1 VTDVSS
7 DTMVKPGDVV
17 IDEITL
23 KSYTG
28 FTMSLKGI
36 FQNFIV
42 YEDIF
47 SNCMSGS
54 ITLIDSMNIVKNFP
68 IIGAETLTIIYRTPM
83 GGGQPVKL
91 VFRTYKISV
100 LTETAQESAQMVRI
114 EFVATQAIKS
124 MQSKV
129 SKSYRNMPV
138 SKMVT
143 NIFDEYLAVDNGEN
157 NGLISAA
164 AGGAA
169 AGGLIGSM
177 IPLPIAGGV
186 AGAIVGGAVGLVREA
201 LDDDKI
207 HLKTVTETF
216 DTRSY
221 VIPYWSPLYAINWLA
236 HRARAKADTSM
247 CDYVLFQNSDGHHFV
262 PLSGLKTADVAF
274 TYTNYPDGFR
284 SEDGSRMLESE
295 LRNIHSLVVEDMT
308 DKIKQQN
315 LGMLAS
321 AIMTHDM
328 TTKTWSTSQFKYD
341 KSFMNDAAHLEKNP
355 LIPMQKIDYTDSVE
369 SHTRFYPKSSY
380 SMAGI
385 AQVHDPEE
393 TVLLRQSLLNQ
404 MNSINLIVSCYGDT
418 NVKVGQVINFR
429 TIAKEA
435 TKKQDNYEDDYLK
448 GRYLVTTVKHLVT
461 DREHTMTMTLSRD
474 SFAEPIADY
483 KKAELNLEPS

>member
-1 VTDVSS
+1 
-7 DTMVKPGDVV
+7 
-17 IDEITL
+17 
-23 KSYTG
+23 
-28 FTMSLKGI
+28 
-36 FQNFIV
+36 
-42 YEDIF
+42 
-47 SNCMSGS
+47 
-54 ITLIDSMNIVKNFP
+54 
-68 IIGAETLTIIYRTPM
+68 
-83 GGGQPVKL
+83 
-91 VFRTYKISV
+91 
-100 LTETAQESAQMVRI
+100 
-114 EFVATQAIKS
+114 
-124 MQSKV
+124 
-129 SKSYRNMPV
+129 
-138 SKMVT
+138 
-143 NIFDEYLAVDNGEN
+143 
-157 NGLISAA
+157 
-164 AGGAA
+164 
-169 AGGLIGSM
+169 
-177 IPLPIAGGV
+177 
-186 AGAIVGGAVGLVREA
+186 
-201 LDDDKI
+201 
-207 HLKTVTETF
+207 
-216 DTRSY
+216 
-221 VIPYWSPLYAINWLA
+221 
-236 HRARAKADTSM
+236 
-247 CDYVLFQNSDGHHFV
+247 
-262 PLSGLKTADVAF
+262 
-274 TYTNYPDGFR
+274 
-284 SEDGSRMLESE
+284 MLESE

>member
-1 VTDVSS
+1 MVEST

-23 KSYTG
+23 RSYSG

-36 FQNFIV
+36 FENFIV

-68 IIGAETLTIIYRTPM
+68 IIGAETLTIIYRSPM
-83 GGGQPVKL
+83 GGGKPIKL

-100 LTETAQESAQMVRI
+100 LTETAQEATQMIRV

-124 MQSKV
+124 MQTKV
-129 SKSYRNMPV
+129 SKSYRNMTV
-138 SKMVT
+138 SKMAK
-143 NIFDEYLAVDNGEN
+143 NIFDEFLAVDNGEN
-157 NGLISAA
+157 NGLISAL

-169 AGGLIGSM
+169 VGGLVGGAVLPLVGS
-177 IPLPIAGGV
+177 V
-186 AGAIVGGAVGLVREA
+186 AGAIVGGAIGLAREV

-207 HLKTVTETF
+207 HLATIIVTF
-216 DTRSY
+216 DNRSY

-236 HRARAKADTSM
+236 HRARAKSDTSM
-247 CDYVLFQNSDGHHFV
+247 CDYVLFQNSDGHHFM
-262 PLSGLKTADVAF
+262 PLSALKTADPSF
-274 TYTNYPDGFR
+274 TYTNYPEGFR
-284 SEDGSRMLESE
+284 SDDGARMLESE
-295 LRNIHSLVVEDMT
+295 LRNIHSLIVEDVT

-321 AIMTHDM
+321 AVMTHDM
-328 TTKTWSTSQFKYD
+328 TTKTWGTTQFKYD

-355 LIPMQKIDYTDSVE
+355 LVPMEKIDYTDAVE
-369 SHTRFYPKSSY
+369 SHIRFYPKSSY
-380 SMAGI
+380 SMAGLI
-385 AQVHDPEE
+385 QVHDPDE
-393 TVLLRQSLLNQ
+393 TVLIRQSLLNQ
-404 MNSINLIVSCYGDT
+404 LNSINLIISCYGDT
-418 NVKVGQVINFR
+418 NVKVGQVIDFK
-429 TIAKEA
+429 TISKEA

-448 GRYLVTTVKHLVT
+448 GRYLVTTIKHMVT

-483 KKAELNLEPS
+483 KKADLALETS

>member
-1 VTDVSS
+1 MTEVSS

-54 ITLIDSMNIVKNFP
+54 ITLIDSMNLVKNFP

-83 GGGQPVKL
+83 GGSQPVKM

-100 LTETAQESAQMVRI
+100 LTETAQESTQMVRV
-114 EFVATQAIKS
+114 EFVAQQAIKS
-124 MQSKV
+124 TQTKV

-138 SKMVT
+138 SKMVK

-177 IPLPIAGGV
+177 IPMPIAGGI

-207 HLKTVTETF
+207 HLKTITETF
-216 DTRSY
+216 DNRSY

-236 HRARAKADTSM
+236 HLARAKTDTSM

-262 PLSGLKTADVAF
+262 PLSGLKTADAAF

-284 SEDGSRMLESE
+284 SDDGARMLESE
-295 LRNIHSLVVEDMT
+295 LRNIHSLIVEDMT

-369 SHTRFYPKSSY
+369 SHIRFYPNSSY
-380 SMAGI
+380 SMTGLV
-385 AQVHDPEE
+385 QVQDPDE

>member
-1 VTDVSS
+1 
-7 DTMVKPGDVV
+7 
-17 IDEITL
+17 
-23 KSYTG
+23 
-28 FTMSLKGI
+28 
-36 FQNFIV
+36 
-42 YEDIF
+42 
-47 SNCMSGS
+47 MSGS

-177 IPLPIAGGV
+177 IPMPIAGGV

-216 DTRSY
+216 DNRSY

-236 HRARAKADTSM
+236 HLARAKTDTSM

-262 PLSGLKTADVAF
+262 PLSGLKTADAAF

-284 SEDGSRMLESE
+284 SDDGARMLESE

-328 TTKTWSTSQFKYD
+328 TTKTWSITQFKYD

-369 SHTRFYPKSSY
+369 SHIRFYPNSSY
-380 SMAGI
+380 SMTGLV
-385 AQVHDPEE
+385 QVQDPDE

>member
-1 VTDVSS
+1 MTDVSS

-177 IPLPIAGGV
+177 IPMPIAGGV

-216 DTRSY
+216 DNRSY

-236 HRARAKADTSM
+236 HLARAKTDTSM

-262 PLSGLKTADVAF
+262 PLSGLKTADAAF

-284 SEDGSRMLESE
+284 SDDGARMLESE

-328 TTKTWSTSQFKYD
+328 TTKTWSITQFKYD

-369 SHTRFYPKSSY
+369 SHIRFYPNSSY
-380 SMAGI
+380 SMTGLV
-385 AQVHDPEE
+385 QVQDPDE

>member
-1 VTDVSS
+1 MTDVSS

>member
-369 SHTRFYPKSSY
+369 SHIRFYPKSSY
-380 SMAGI
+380 SMAGL
-385 AQVHDPEE
+385 AQVHDPDE

-404 MNSINLIVSCYGDT
+404 LNSINLIVSCYGDT
-418 NVKVGQVINFR
+418 NVKAGQVINFR

-435 TKKQDNYEDDYLK
+435 TKNQDNYEDDYLK

-483 KKAELNLEPS
+483 KKAELNLETS

>member
-1 VTDVSS
+1 MTDVSS

-129 SKSYRNMPV
+129 SKSYRNMSV

-262 PLSGLKTADVAF
+262 PLSGLKTADIAF

-284 SEDGSRMLESE
+284 SEDGSRMIESE

>member
-1 VTDVSS
+1 MTDVSS

-369 SHTRFYPKSSY
+369 SHIRFYPKSSY
-380 SMAGI
+380 SMAGL
-385 AQVHDPEE
+385 AQVHDPDE

-404 MNSINLIVSCYGDT
+404 LNSINLIVSCYGDT
-418 NVKVGQVINFR
+418 NVKAGQVINFR

-435 TKKQDNYEDDYLK
+435 TKNQDNYEDDYLK

-483 KKAELNLEPS
+483 KKAELNLETS

>member
-1 VTDVSS
+1 MVEST

-23 KSYTG
+23 RSYSG

-36 FQNFIV
+36 FENFIV

-68 IIGAETLTIIYRTPM
+68 IIGAETLTIIYRSPM
-83 GGGQPVKL
+83 GGGKPIKL

-100 LTETAQESAQMVRI
+100 LTETAQEATQMVRV

-124 MQSKV
+124 MQTKV
-129 SKSYRNMPV
+129 SKSYRNMTV
-138 SKMVT
+138 SKMAK
-143 NIFDEYLAVDNGEN
+143 NIFDEFLAVDNGEN
-157 NGLISAA
+157 NGLISAL

-169 AGGLIGSM
+169 VGGLVGGAVLPLVGS
-177 IPLPIAGGV
+177 V
-186 AGAIVGGAVGLVREA
+186 AGAIVGGAIGLAREV

-207 HLKTVTETF
+207 HLTTITETF
-216 DTRSY
+216 DNRSY

-236 HRARAKADTSM
+236 HRARAKSDTSM
-247 CDYVLFQNSDGHHFV
+247 CDYVLFQNSDGHHFM
-262 PLSGLKTADVAF
+262 PLSALKTADPSF

-284 SEDGSRMLESE
+284 SDDGSRMLESE
-295 LRNIHSLVVEDMT
+295 LRNIHSMVIEDMT

-321 AIMTHDM
+321 AVMTHDM
-328 TTKTWSTSQFKYD
+328 TTKTWGTTQFKYD

-355 LIPMQKIDYTDSVE
+355 LVPMEKIDYTDAVE
-369 SHTRFYPKSSY
+369 SHIRFYPKSSY
-380 SMAGI
+380 SMAGLI
-385 AQVHDPEE
+385 QVHDPDE
-393 TVLLRQSLLNQ
+393 TVLIRQSLLNQ
-404 MNSINLIVSCYGDT
+404 LNSINLIISCYGDT
-418 NVKVGQVINFR
+418 NVKVGQVIDFK
-429 TIAKEA
+429 TISKEA

-448 GRYLVTTVKHLVT
+448 GRYLVTTIKHMVT

-483 KKAELNLEPS
+483 KKADLALETS

>member
-1 VTDVSS
+1 MTDVSS

-129 SKSYRNMPV
+129 SKSYRNMSV

-186 AGAIVGGAVGLVREA
+186 AGAIVGGAVGLVRES

-262 PLSGLKTADVAF
+262 PLSGLKTADIAF

-284 SEDGSRMLESE
+284 SEDGSRMIESE